1 MTTSMT
7 YARTTGS
14 TSMKAQRAGTSGE
27 VAIFGKA
34 VRTKF
39 PGLLGALCFAILV
52 AAGCKSSAPAIT
64 VQVQPSASISIDEG
78 QSINFMAT
86 VANDTL
92 NQGVSWSLAQ
102 TSSTTCSGSGCG
114 TLSKMT
120 NASVT
125 YTAPTGLTTTES
137 VTLTVASVTQPNVTT
152 TATISVELPV
162 TFTTITL
169 PNGSNGVAYNQAIVV
184 TGGIAPLNFSVQP
197 GTSTGC
203 NPLPTGLALTTGGT
217 IVGKPSY
224 PTLGGTTS
232 TCSFTVVVT
241 DTPLPIGSATPL
253 AVSQP
258 YTVSITPPSPLAINT
273 TTLSTATSNT
283 QYTGSISATGGVLP
297 LTWSL
302 ASGSLPPG
310 VALNPTTGQITGVVP
325 KFFPSGSTTST
336 AGPYTFTVQAKDQTL
351 PTSQT
356 VQSQNLTITV
366 QTPQPLTITTSTSL
380 TPGFTA
386 TPYNQSLQ
394 ASGGIPP
401 YTWTLTSGLLP
412 SGLSLNSNGILS
424 GTPVLAMTND
434 NFTVQVQDSE
444 VTPQVFSEPFT
455 ISIMAGSG
463 NGNSLISGSYSFLF
477 NGYDSSGTVM
487 VAGSIT
493 TDGNGTITGGLEDS
507 NRVSNE
513 GGTLTGVVTGIPL
526 TGSYSLGTDG
536 RGTMQLVA
544 TNPQT
549 SVTLT
554 TDYRIV
560 LDSTGTIH
568 FMQNNDITT
577 AGVGTD
583 TVGTH
588 GEGILKPVPANF
600 SSGSGIFLGNYSFLF
615 SGQDMSAKPTALGGV
630 IHADGVSNLIPAAGG
645 VGGDLNDNGTFDGG
659 TGTGLNISGTFSA
672 GASNNRGTAS
682 LLFEIPGKSQTT
694 IEFAYYFVSQSDM
707 FWVEVDEST
716 TAQTPIF
723 YRLSGEMIAQPAN
736 TAFGGNALTGTSV
749 ATGSAP
755 NGSNASVL
763 AGVFVSPA
771 PGNSNSSS
779 ASFAYDENNGG
790 TITSPSPSFT
800 GTYVVATNGRVALTG
815 LGSRA
820 AVAYLTGPGQGFL
833 LGSDTGVTT
842 GLLEQQTGIT
852 TFSTGD
858 VQGGYTLSTSLP
870 AETNVPNL
878 LGQVSSPLG
887 DGSVGGVVD
896 EILPPAT
903 GSPEGT
909 AILGASLTAH
919 INSIG
924 PNGRGSIFAGVSGTT
939 PPAQFPAGLVFYV
952 VSPSHFRAISADSN
966 PGNAHPEVFF
976 FDH

>member
-7 YARTTGS
+7 YARTTDS
-14 TSMKAQRAGTSGE
+14 TSTQAQRARRLGE
-27 VAIFGKA
+27 LAIFGKTA
-34 VRTKF
+34 STKF
-39 PGLLGALCFAILV
+39 PALLGTLCLAILV
-52 AAGCKSSAPAIT
+52 IAGCKNSSPGIT

-78 QSINFMAT
+78 QSISFTAT
-86 VANDTL
+86 VANDTQ

-120 NASVT
+120 NSSVT
-125 YTAPTGLTTTES
+125 YTAPTGLAAGES
-137 VTLTVASVTQPNVTT
+137 VTLTVASVAQPSATT
-152 TATISVELPV
+152 TATISVVLPPV
-162 TFTTITL
+162 FSTITL
-169 PNGSNGVAYNQAIVV
+169 PNGSNGVAYNQTISV
-184 TGGIAPLNFSVQP
+184 TGGVAPLTFSLQP
-197 GTSTGC
+197 GSS
-203 NPLPTGLALTTGGT
+203 LPPGLSLTTAGT
-217 IVGKPSY
+217 IVGKPTA
-224 PTLGGTTS
+224 PTLGGQITQY
-232 TCSFTVVVT
+232 SFTVVVT
-241 DTPLPIGSATPL
+241 DTPVPLGTATPISV
-253 AVSQP
+253 AQA
-258 YTVSITPPSPLAINT
+258 YTISIAPPSALTINT
-273 TTLSTATSNT
+273 TTLPTATSNT
-283 QYTGSISATGGVLP
+283 QYTAPPISATGGVLP
-297 LTWSL
+297 LAWSL

-310 VALNPTTGQITGVVP
+310 VALNPTTGQISGVVP

-336 AGPYTFTVQAKDQTL
+336 AGTYTFVVQAKDQTL

-356 VQSQNLTITV
+356 VQSQNLTIAV
-366 QTPQPLTITTSTSL
+366 QAPQTLAVTTTILPSGT
-380 TPGFTA
+380 TA
-386 TPYNQSLQ
+386 TPYNLPLQ

-424 GTPVLAMTND
+424 GTPVLVMTND

-444 VTPQVFSEPFT
+444 VQPQVVPQALT
-455 ISIMAGSG
+455 ISITAGSG

-487 VAGSIT
+487 IAGSIT

-544 TNPQT
+544 TNPTT
-549 SVTLT
+549 SVKLT

-568 FMQNNDITT
+568 FIQNNDITT

-600 SSGSGIFLGNYSFLF
+600 NSGTGSFLGNYSFLF

-630 IHADGVSNLIPAAGG
+630 IHADGISNLIPAAGG
-645 VGGDLNDNGTFDGG
+645 VGGDLNDNGTFS
-659 TGTGLNISGTFSA
+659 TQNISGTFSA
-672 GASNNRGTAS
+672 GGSNNRGTAS
-682 LLFEIPGKSQTT
+682 FLFEIPGKSQTT
-694 IEFAYYFVSQSDM
+694 IEFAYYFVSASDM
-707 FWVEVDEST
+707 FWVEIDQST
-716 TAQTPIF
+716 TTQSPIF
-723 YRLSGEMIAQPAN
+723 YRLSGEMIAQPSN
-736 TAFGGNALTGTSV
+736 TAFGGTSLVGTSV
-749 ATGSAP
+749 ATGSALSG
-755 NGSNASVL
+755 NNASVF
-763 AGVFVSPA
+763 AGLFT
-771 PGNSNSSS
+771 S
-779 ASFAYDENNGG
+779 AAAGTATFAYDENNGG
-790 TITSPSPSFT
+790 TIDSPSNT

-833 LGSDTGVTT
+833 LGSDAGVTT

-852 TFSTGD
+852 TFSTAD
-858 VQGGYTLSTSLP
+858 VEGGYTLSTSLP
-870 AETNVPNL
+870 ADTNVPNL
-878 LGQVSSPLG
+878 LGQITSDG
-887 DGSVGGVVD
+887 TGSVTGIVD
-896 EILPPAT
+896 EIDPPFTAT
-903 GSPEGT
+903 PEGK
-909 AILGASLTAH
+909 ANLDQSLIAH
-919 INSIG
+919 INFVG
-924 PNGRGSIFAGVSGTT
+924 PNGRSTATT
-939 PPAQFPAGLVFYV
+939 NSPIGMPASMVLYL

-966 PGNAHPEVFF
+966 PSNAHPEVFF